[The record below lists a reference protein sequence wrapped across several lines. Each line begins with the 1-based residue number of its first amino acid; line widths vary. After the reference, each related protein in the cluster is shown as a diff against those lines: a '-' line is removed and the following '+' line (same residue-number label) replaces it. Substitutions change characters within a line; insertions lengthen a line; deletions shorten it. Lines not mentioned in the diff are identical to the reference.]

1 MPVEILLGVAA
12 LAIAIAALA
21 VVLVTWRSERRRG
34 STADV
39 TPAGETARAATEAPA
54 RTRAREERTPV
65 VHRPQLAIVINP
77 SKEVSDDVADAVRRV
92 CTEAA
97 LPEPMFLETTV
108 DDPGTGQ
115 ARKAVEA
122 GADIVVAAGGD
133 GTVRA
138 VAEALVGTDTPMGLI
153 PAGTGNLLAR
163 NLDIPLT
170 SVRDALAVVLGGNDR
185 RIDVGWARVLKYADR
200 PEERPDSIP
209 SVPPPPRDAAGEPE
223 VENVK
228 HIFLVIAGLGFDA
241 AMVADTDDRL
251 KAKVG
256 WMAYFV
262 SGVKHLHA
270 RRMRARITLD
280 DKATVEARLR
290 TLMAGNCGQLPG
302 GITLLPDA
310 VIDDGELDIAAV
322 DTRGGLAGWA
332 QLLGEVFIQGL
343 GLRNDLPGKIGRI
356 DHVRA
361 RRVHVEVAGG
371 EMAQVDGD
379 PLGRAAELEMWV
391 ERRTLVVRT
400 GGGQPA

>member
-1 MPVEILLGVAA
+1 MPLELVLGIVALVVALAA
-12 LAIAIAALA
+12 LG
-21 VVLVTWRSERRRG
+21 VVLVVWRTERRAPRAVVQPVE
-34 STADV
+34 STA
-39 TPAGETARAATEAPA
+39 E
-54 RTRAREERTPV
+54 REVSQPDT
-65 VHRPQLAIVINP
+65 VHRPQLAVVINP
-77 SKEVSDDVADAVRRV
+77 SKEGAEELEASVRRV

-97 LPEPMFLETTV
+97 LPEPRFFPTTV
-108 DDPGTGQ
+108 EDPGTGQ
-115 ARKAVEA
+115 ARAA
-122 GADIVVAAGGD
+122 LDWGADVVIAAGGD

-138 VAEALVGTDTPMGLI
+138 VAEALVGTGRPMGLI
-153 PAGTGNLLAR
+153 PSGTGNLLAR

-170 SVRDALAVVLGGNDR
+170 SVRAALAVVLGGQDR
-185 RIDVGWARVLKYADR
+185 RIDVGWARVLEYADR
-200 PEERPDSIP
+200 PEERPDSQP
-209 SVPPPPRDAAGEPE
+209 GVPPPPRDAAGEPE
-223 VENVK
+223 VELVK

-256 WMAYFV
+256 WIAYFV

-280 DKATVEARLR
+280 DRPPIEARLR

-310 VIDDGELDIAAV
+310 VMDDGELDIAAV

-332 QLLGEVFIQGL
+332 QLLGEVVIQGI
-343 GLRNDLPGKIGRI
+343 GMRNDLPGKIGRI

-361 RRVHVEVAGG
+361 KRVHVVVQGG
-371 EMAQVDGD
+371 EQAQVDGD

-391 ERRTLVVRT
+391 EKRSLVVRT
-400 GGGQPA
+400 PGVDPTA

>member
-21 VVLVTWRSERRRG
+21 VVLVTFRSERRMA
-34 STADV
+34 TAV
-39 TPAGETARAATEAPA
+39 APAGDGAQTTTEAGA
-54 RTRAREERTPV
+54 RHEAREERPPV

-77 SKEVSDDVADAVRRV
+77 SKEGSDAVADAVRRV

-97 LPEPMFLETTV
+97 LPDPMFLETTV

-170 SVRDALAVVLGGNDR
+170 SVREALAVVLGGNDR

-209 SVPPPPRDAAGEPE
+209 DVPPPPRDAAGEPE

-241 AMVADTDDRL
+241 AMVADTDDKL

-256 WMAYFV
+256 G
-262 SGVKHLHA
+262 SRSTT
-270 RRMRARITLD
+270 RRRSRRGCAPSWP
-280 DKATVEARLR
+280 AT
-290 TLMAGNCGQLPG
+290 
-302 GITLLPDA
+302 
-310 VIDDGELDIAAV
+310 AACC
-322 DTRGGLAGWA
+322 
-332 QLLGEVFIQGL
+332 
-343 GLRNDLPGKIGRI
+343 P
-356 DHVRA
+356 
-361 RRVHVEVAGG
+361 
-371 EMAQVDGD
+371 
-379 PLGRAAELEMWV
+379 AAS
-391 ERRTLVVRT
+391 RCCPT
-400 GGGQPA
+400 P